1 MIMSLM
7 SKLSAILISASLLGS
22 CAYAETAKKGVE
34 TQEQKVLGFLK
45 NMIGR
50 NPNIISLDVSIVNK
64 IPLDEPK
71 GWDAYV
77 IMLDGKVKAQGQER
91 PVKQQQIY
99 FVNGDIMT
107 PELHN
112 IRLKRRVNELI
123 SPAFSD
129 AFYSKDNLIYGSAD
143 AKHKVVIFSDPLC
156 PFCRRYVPE
165 ALNEMKAQPETY
177 AVYYYHLPLA
187 ALHPAAVALTKAA
200 IVAEQQGVKEVV
212 LNLYKVQIN
221 SKETDEKKILDAFNA
236 TLGTKITVEQ
246 IHAKAVEEQ
255 ARHDQGVA
263 MKMMVS
269 GTPTVFFD
277 GKKDPSKTQ
286 YKQFKGKE

>member
-1 MIMSLM
+1 
-7 SKLSAILISASLLGS
+7 LGS

-50 NPNIISLDVSIVNK
+50 NPNIVSLDVSIVNK

-71 GWDAYV
+71 GWEAYV
-77 IMLDGKVKAQGQER
+77 ILLDGTIKAQGQER

-112 IRLKRRVNELI
+112 IRLNRRVNELI
-123 SPAFSD
+123 SPSFSD
-129 AFYSKDNLIYGSAD
+129 AFYSKENLIYGNAD

-156 PFCRRYVPE
+156 PFCRRYVPQ
-165 ALNEMKAQPETY
+165 ALDAMKSEPETF

-187 ALHPAAVALTKAA
+187 SLHPAAVALTKAA
-200 IVAEQQGVKEVV
+200 IVAEHQGEKEVV
-212 LNLYKVQIN
+212 RKLYKVEIN
-221 SKETDEKKILDAFNA
+221 SRETDEQKILDAFNA
-236 TLGTKITVEQ
+236 TLGTKITVDQ

-255 ARHDQGVA
+255 AKYDQEVA
-263 MKMMVS
+263 IKMMVS

-277 GKKDPSKTQ
+277 GKKDASKTEYQ
-286 YKQFKGKE
+286 KYKGKE